1 MKVGDIIQV
10 KFTHWHKAGEIGL
23 LVEDPFPSTIN
34 RGKAFRV
41 LFSDG
46 EEKTMVAKHLEV
58 ISCL

>member
-10 KFTHWHKAGEIGL
+10 KFAHWHRPGQVGL
-23 LVEDPFPSTIN
+23 LVEDPFPGGVN

-46 EEKTMVAKHLEV
+46 EEKTVIAKHMEV
-58 ISCL
+58 ISCS